1 MSSCLSVE
9 LMWSARDAEDAGT
22 AKRRRERRLR
32 QFLRHERCSWPGQT
46 QARSGR
52 EAREVLHGQV
62 PGAPLP
68 EGGRPAPLPEVAGW
82 QKRIQQHTGEQMIDD
97 LPYVQILDA
106 PVPQVVDSA
115 MDFFRRLDLP
125 VAELVID
132 VPMISSSSCSSR
144 AVLQEP
150 QMAEQLV
157 DVPIQHIVEL
167 LLQHLVDIPVLQVGV
182 SGGGQQGFSLW
193 TGFGRRADR

>member
-1 MSSCLSVE
+1 M
-9 LMWSARDAEDAGT
+9 MWSARDAEDAGT

-32 QFLRHERCSWPGQT
+32 QFVLHERLTETHHHAAPRGQT
-46 QARSGR
+46 KAWSGR
-52 EAREVLHGQV
+52 EAHVVLHGQV
-62 PGAPLP
+62 PGALLP
-68 EGGRPAPLPEVAGW
+68 QGGRPAPLPEVAGW
-82 QKRIQQHTGEQMIDD
+82 QVRIQRHTGEQLIDD

-125 VAELVID
+125 VAEQVID
-132 VPMISSSSCSSR
+132 VLMFSSSSCSSR
-144 AVLQEP
+144 AVLREP

-167 LLQHLVDIPVLQVGV
+167 LLQHPVDIPVLQVGV
-182 SGGGQQGFSLW
+182 SGGGQPGSLSEQGSV
-193 TGFGRRADR
+193 G